1 MPSYTQRLF
10 DPAAAMGVFLRR
22 QPFLFVIAVA
32 LYALVVI
39 LQVSLI
45 SFPAILIY
53 TFVNGNLTW
62 VAITALSPFYASLR
76 ATLNWIVFLTLLFIV
91 ALGASTLALTC
102 VMAALRIPFSEYAPL
117 WWSGGRLGILI
128 VLIFGTVNH
137 AYSLT
142 RRRLENRNIELQR
155 TVDLGHEQAHK
166 QREELGKAREIQ
178 EGLLPKRIPQLR
190 GFDVAGTWHPASLV
204 GGDYFDV
211 LKFGDRTLVICVG
224 DVVGKGIS
232 AALLMAN
239 LQASFRAVAPDSASA
254 GRLMDRLNAV
264 ICSNIAADRFVTFWC
279 AMIDSAARKLSYAN
293 AGHWPPVLVRRSGAV
308 ESLGQGGPPLGLAV
322 EIKYDDI
329 EVPLNPGDRLVLYT
343 DGVTEAADSD
353 EHEYGAKRLAD
364 LVLANMELGAS
375 ELIETTRRHVD
386 GFCGG
391 RYQDDFTLVVV
402 AVK

>member
-1 MPSYTQRLF
+1 MASYTQRLF

-22 QPFLFVIAVA
+22 QPFLVVIAVA

-39 LQVSLI
+39 LQWSLV

-62 VAITALSPFYASLR
+62 VAMTALSPFYSNLR
-76 ATLNWIVFLTLLFIV
+76 PAFNWIVFLIFLFLV

-102 VMAALRIPFSEYAPL
+102 VMAALHIPFSEYAPL

-128 VLIFGTVNH
+128 VLIVGTVNH
-137 AYSLT
+137 AYYLT
-142 RRRLENRNIELQR
+142 RQRLENRNIELQR
-155 TVDLGHEQAHK
+155 TVELGHQQAHK
-166 QREELGKAREIQ
+166 QQEELGKAREIQ
-178 EGLLPKRIPQLR
+178 EGLLPKRIPQIR

-211 LKFGDRTLVICVG
+211 LKFGERRLAVCVG

-239 LQASFRAVAPDSASA
+239 LQASFRAVAPDSESA
-254 GRLMDRLNAV
+254 GKLMQRLNSV

-279 AMIDSAARKLSYAN
+279 CMIDSASRSLSYAN
-293 AGHWPPVLVRRSGAV
+293 AGHWPPLLVRRSGAV
-308 ESLGQGGPPLGLAV
+308 ESLSEGGPPLGVALETQYADTV
-322 EIKYDDI
+322 
-329 EVPLNPGDRLVLYT
+329 VPLSPGDRIVLYT
-343 DGVTEAADSD
+343 DGVTEAANSD
-353 EHEYGAKRLAD
+353 EQEYGPNRLGE
-364 LVLANMELGAS
+364 LTLANIELGAS

-386 GFCGG
+386 AFCGG
-391 RYQDDFTLVVV
+391 RFQDDFTLVVV
-402 AVK
+402 AVR